1 MRHYMIKP
9 RQTAAIFAIALT
21 VGAFTTPM
29 AALSKPG
36 QTTKSAPRPAA
47 TDKVKLNL
55 YKMQYDLPSPNLVA
69 DPKQITVKRDPDGAA
84 YLCFPDQVGAWIV
97 DQDDKLIAIDGKEVK
112 GLSNQAISALLQRP
126 YDSLTPVTVY
136 NLARLTPYTFYLEA
150 KPRALQQQQQDQD
163 DIFRLES
170 SFASNQ
176 PLASLRFFSDNAL
189 QLFIDSCMRKAIYR
203 TYPGKKDGALTVLA
217 LNLLQIFDDR
227 AMFDDS
233 NQIIKYAV
241 QRSATSARD
250 LAPTEIV
257 ALCDLAMYLAQTER
271 SDDCGAILTNLLNH
285 RSSLDPGSKMLVLS
299 AWAALDLRDK
309 IKKTSSAESLAY
321 INELYQLVQPADSQY
336 AAASLHPLACQLAR
350 LRDFKRA
357 RQIDE
362 LYQQT
367 IWQSEFKSQFNALDL
382 PLLLRAQLQ
391 YAQCCSTAGDRDAA
405 VHSLQLFKK
414 LSDQELKD
422 WIRYLD
428 RTDSASAKGLRSA
441 MANLDKGETDLGA
454 FAEPSAISPRCWYQ
468 SGALHSHN
476 MQSNLLAMRTRF
488 DDALDC
494 QPQHY
499 KWWQAK
505 LAVDALNSNDKDKAY
520 ALLKGLPLQSDK
532 DDPARFFR
540 LRNTGVTETKNA
552 PKDLEILLAVDRYL
566 DKTPDNK
573 SDDSGQL
580 LRLIPEPWVLSFF
593 SNFAHAY
600 AISGDPVSCKRLT
613 DLALTKVTTDGDK
626 NLLAQASKI
635 DDLTALTVPIVTEAN
650 TIDEILKSVETDMRP
665 HLSSFPIQNMA
676 LFLTKLDRTMQQ
688 DPQAISDDVA
698 RRIARVIN
706 TSRPFLESPE
716 TTELKL
722 KVTLRLQKWNER
734 QDRKIIDGQSLANIL
749 EKESI
754 WKNTVA
760 EIKVPH
766 ATLDQSPAQIAS
778 HGGPRNRQLIKIE
791 QDLALDAAASGD
803 ATKAMSHIKNAMQI
817 AEYNHGIH
825 GMDTLYPRSTY
836 IGLLNK
842 YGRSQDA
849 LAQEKIITIRS
860 YVQIP
865 QKYLGQPQSVMM
877 MSPNRDTYTDDA
889 RPFLTYLLDFQSQAL
904 GEADTQTL
912 KTLNAIIDFCLARS
926 LYDDALKYQTRY
938 LAVLSQT
945 LGTASD
951 EYVRNLLQLATIDL
965 AAGRKTAALA
975 IVRDMQPFKLAT
987 LLGQD
992 NLVTAAAIYL
1002 EAGAS
1007 AQAQKLLQQLNEP
1020 DANLCNTA
1028 NHYMLPSGQ
1037 YMWLTPHQ
1045 KAAYLWQMLG
1055 DDNRAARLAKILS
1068 ARPAF
1073 AGADRR
1079 SDNPPSEPWYTYM
1092 EGRWYCLTLDN
1103 DKTRPQGHYSVPI
1116 NNQQVLTARR
1126 MAMVEGPV
1134 RSYSWAP
1141 AAKLLMEQ
1149 AIKLQRETE
1158 EREAKALEDEAAAA
1172 AAAQNKADLKSYER
1186 TDYATARIHTMQ
1198 KLTEMQRP
1206 ADMQND
1212 KSRERK

>member
-1 MRHYMIKP
+1 MIKS
-9 RQTAAIFAIALT
+9 RQTSAIFAIALT
-21 VGAFTTPM
+21 AATSIAPM

-36 QTTKSAPRPAA
+36 QTAKSAPRTVA

-69 DPKQITVKRDPDGAA
+69 DPKQIAIKRDSDGAA
-84 YLCFPDQVGAWIV
+84 YLSFPDEGGAWMLG
-97 DQDDKLIAIDGKEVK
+97 QNDKLIAINGKDTK
-112 GLSNQAISALLQRP
+112 GLSNEAISALLQRP

-136 NLARLTPYTFYLEA
+136 NLAWLAPYTFYLEA
-150 KPRALQQQQQDQD
+150 KPGALQQQKQDQD

-170 SFASNQ
+170 SFKSNH
-176 PLASLRFFSDNAL
+176 PLTSLRFYSDNAL

-271 SDDCGAILTNLLNH
+271 SDECGAILANLLNH
-285 RSSLDPGSKMLVLS
+285 RSSMDAGSKMLVLS

-309 IKKTSSAESLAY
+309 IKKTNTAESLAY
-321 INELYQLVQPADSQY
+321 IDELYQLVQPADSQY

-350 LRDFKRA
+350 QKDFKRA

-382 PLLLRAQLQ
+382 PLLLRAQLR
-391 YAQCCSTAGDRDAA
+391 YAQCCTTAGDRDAA

-422 WIRYLD
+422 WVRYLD
-428 RTDSASAKGLRSA
+428 RTDSVSAKGLRSA
-441 MANLDKGETDLGA
+441 MANLDKGETNLGA

-468 SGALHSHN
+468 SGALHDHN

-494 QPQHY
+494 QPLHY
-499 KWWQAK
+499 RWWQAK
-505 LAVDALNSNDKDKAY
+505 LAIDALNSNDKDKDY
-520 ALLKGLPLQSDK
+520 ALLKDLPLQSDK

-540 LRNTGVTETKNA
+540 LRNTGVTAIKNT

-566 DKTPDNK
+566 DKSPDNK
-573 SDDSGQL
+573 SADGGQL
-580 LRLIPEPWVLSFF
+580 LRLIPEPWVASFF
-593 SNFAHAY
+593 SHLAHAY
-600 AISGDPVSCKRLT
+600 AISGDPVACKRLT
-613 DLALTKVTTDGDK
+613 DLALTKVREDEDK

-635 DDLTALTVPIVTEAN
+635 DDLTALTAPVVTEAN
-650 TIDEILKSVETDMRP
+650 TIDQILKSVETDMRP
-665 HLSSFPIQNMA
+665 NLSAFPIQNMA
-676 LFLTKLDRTMQQ
+676 LLLTKLDRTMQQ
-688 DPQAISDDVA
+688 DPQAIKDDTA
-698 RRIARVIN
+698 RRIARVIDA
-706 TSRPFLESPE
+706 SRPFLESPE
-716 TTELKL
+716 TTELKRKVIL
-722 KVTLRLQKWNER
+722 KLQKWNDLE
-734 QDRKIIDGQSLANIL
+734 DRKVINGQSLANIL
-749 EKESI
+749 EKEAI

-760 EIKVPH
+760 EIKAH
-766 ATLDQSPAQIAS
+766 ATLDKGPAQVTS
-778 HGGPRNRQLIKIE
+778 YGGPQNRQLIKIE
-791 QDLALDAAASGD
+791 QDLALEAAASGD

-825 GMDTLYPRSTY
+825 GVDTLYPRSTY

-889 RPFLTYLLDFQSQAL
+889 RPFLEYLLDFQSQAL

-912 KTLNAIIDFCLARS
+912 KTLNALIDFCLARS

-938 LAVLSQT
+938 LDVLSQT
-945 LGTASD
+945 VGTASD
-951 EYVRNLLQLATIDL
+951 EYVRNQLQLATIDL

-975 IVRDMQPFKLAT
+975 IVRNMQPFKLAT

-1007 AQAQKLLQQLNEP
+1007 VQAQKLLQQLKEP
-1020 DANLCNTA
+1020 YANLCNTA
-1028 NHYMLPSGQ
+1028 TPYMLPSGQ
-1037 YMWLTPHQ
+1037 YLRLTPHQ
-1045 KAAYLWQMLG
+1045 KAAYLWEMLG

-1068 ARPAF
+1068 VGPAF
-1073 AGADRR
+1073 ARLDRMV
-1079 SDNPPSEPWYTYM
+1079 DNPPSEPWYTYM
-1092 EGRWYCLTLDN
+1092 DGRWYCLTLDS
-1103 DKTRPQGHYSVPI
+1103 DKTRPQGHYAVPI
-1116 NNQQVLTARR
+1116 NNQHVFTARR
-1126 MAMVEGPV
+1126 MAMVEGPI

-1172 AAAQNKADLKSYER
+1172 AAAKHKADLKSYER

-1212 KSRERK
+1212 KSKERK

>member
-1 MRHYMIKP
+1 MIKT
-9 RQTAAIFAIALT
+9 RQKSAIFAIALT
-21 VGAFTTPM
+21 LGASTAPM

-36 QTTKSAPRPAA
+36 QTAKHVHRPAA
-47 TDKVKLNL
+47 TDSQKVGL

-69 DPKQITVKRDPDGAA
+69 DPKQITVKRDSDGAA
-84 YLCFPDQVGAWIV
+84 YLGFPDQVGAWMV
-97 DQDDKLIAIDGKEVK
+97 DQNDKLIAIDGKEIK
-112 GLSNQAISALLQRP
+112 GLSNQAISALLRRP
-126 YDSLTPVTVY
+126 YNSLTPVTVY
-136 NLARLTPYTFYLEA
+136 NLARMTPYTFYLEA
-150 KPRALQQQQQDQD
+150 MPRASQQQQQDQD

-176 PLASLRFFSDNAL
+176 PLASLRYFSDNAL
-189 QLFIDSCMRKAIYR
+189 QLFIDSCMRKAIYG

-271 SDDCGAILTNLLNH
+271 SDDCGAILTNLLKN

-367 IWQSEFKSQFNALDL
+367 IWQSEFKSQFDALDL
-382 PLLLRAQLQ
+382 PLLLRAQLR

-414 LSDQELKD
+414 LSDKELKD

-428 RTDSASAKGLRSA
+428 RTDSASANGLRSA
-441 MANLDKGETDLGA
+441 MASLDKGETDLGA
-454 FAEPSAISPRCWYQ
+454 LPQPTAISPRCWYQ

-476 MQSNLLAMRTRF
+476 MQNNLLAMRTRF
-488 DDALDC
+488 EDALDC
-494 QPQHY
+494 QPLHY

-505 LAVDALNSNDKDKAY
+505 LAVDTLNSNDIDKTH
-520 ALLKGLPLQSDK
+520 ALLKDLPLQSDK

-540 LRNTGVTETKNA
+540 LRNTGVTAAISA

-566 DKTPDNK
+566 DKSPDHK
-573 SDDSGQL
+573 SADGGQL
-580 LRLIPEPWVLSFF
+580 LRLIPEPRIASFF
-593 SNFAHAY
+593 SHLAHAY

-613 DLALTKVTTDGDK
+613 DLALTKVTTDEDK
-626 NLLAQASKI
+626 NLLARASKI
-635 DDLTALTVPIVTEAN
+635 DDLTALTAPVVTEAN
-650 TIDEILKSVETDMRP
+650 TIDEILQNVETDIRP
-665 HLSSFPIQNMA
+665 KLTAFPIQNMA
-676 LFLTKLDRTMQQ
+676 LLLTKLDRTMQQ
-688 DPQAISDDVA
+688 DPQAISDGTA
-698 RRIARVIN
+698 SRIARVIN
-706 TSRPFLESPE
+706 TSRPFWESPE
-716 TTELKL
+716 TTELKRKVIL
-722 KVTLRLQKWNER
+722 KLQKWNDRE
-734 QDRKIIDGQSLANIL
+734 DRKIIDGQSLANIL
-749 EKESI
+749 EKEAI

-766 ATLDQSPAQIAS
+766 ATLDKGPAQITS
-778 HGGPRNRQLIKIE
+778 PGGPRNRQLITIE

-825 GMDTLYPRSTY
+825 GADTLYPRSTY

-860 YVQIP
+860 YVHMP
-865 QKYLGQPQSVMM
+865 QKYLGPPLSVMI
-877 MSPNRDTYTDDA
+877 SPNRDTYTDDA
-889 RPFLTYLLDFQSQAL
+889 RPFLAYLLDFQSQAL
-904 GEADTQTL
+904 GEANTQTL
-912 KTLNAIIDFCLARS
+912 KTLNALIDFCLARS

-938 LAVLSQT
+938 LNVLSQT
-945 LGTASD
+945 VGTASD
-951 EYVRNLLQLATIDL
+951 EYVRNQLQLATIDL

-975 IVRDMQPFKLAT
+975 IVRNMRPFKLAT
-987 LLGQD
+987 LLAQD

-1007 AQAQKLLQQLNEP
+1007 VQARKLLQQLNEP
-1020 DANLCNTA
+1020 DANPGKTA
-1028 NHYMLPSGQ
+1028 AQYMLPSGQ
-1037 YMWLTPHQ
+1037 HMWLTPHQ

-1055 DDNRAARLAKILS
+1055 DDNRAERLAKISSVGPAS
-1068 ARPAF
+1068 AGF
-1073 AGADRR
+1073 DRR
-1079 SDNPPSEPWYTYM
+1079 VHNPPSEPWYTYM
-1092 EGRWYCLTLDN
+1092 EGRWYCLTLDS

-1116 NNQQVLTARR
+1116 SNQQVLTARR
-1126 MAMVEGPV
+1126 MAMVEGPI

-1158 EREAKALEDEAAAA
+1158 ERKAKALEDEAAAA
-1172 AAAQNKADLKSYER
+1172 AQRKADLKIYER

-1198 KLTEMQRP
+1198 KLTEMQRQ
-1206 ADMQND
+1206 ANMQND
-1212 KSRERK
+1212 KSGERR